1 MLWCVFQV
9 FWNTV
14 VDVFMVV
21 ATVLFLEDTENPL
34 KGPPGCEF
42 TPRRIVYRAVS
53 LDDIKLVKNA
63 LNAVSSPCLLS
74 VSDHQLFYKLENFEP
89 NAVMIESSIFYY
101 K

>member
-63 LNAVSSPCLLS
+63 LNAAI
-74 VSDHQLFYKLENFEP
+74 YKRCCFGDYTGWFVPLNQ
-89 NAVMIESSIFYY
+89 IW
-101 K
+101 